1 MSSSRSLVVDVL
13 IIARNQ
19 APSLAAT
26 LAAIPRRNVRSVIV
40 VDNGSSD
47 STALV
52 ARDGG
57 AVVLH
62 ESRSGKGRALVRA
75 IAHLEALPGPPDV
88 VVLMAADGSDDPHDL
103 PFLLEPIERDNV
115 ELVLGMRQGKP
126 TRTPYARMVKQMLAA
141 VYRVRFDDVGPYRA
155 IRFPALVA
163 LSLTDRGDGVDVE
176 MLVKAI
182 KLGLHIAEVPVRP
195 PGRDQASGPARK
207 LPRSLST
214 TGRAIFH
221 IVRHSTTR

>member
-1 MSSSRSLVVDVL
+1 MSSSQSLLVVDVL

-19 APSLAAT
+19 APSLATT
-26 LAAIPRRNVRSVIV
+26 LAAIPRRRVRSVIV

-57 AVVLH
+57 AVVLR
-62 ESRSGKGRALVRA
+62 ESKMGKGRAILRA
-75 IAHLEALPGPPDV
+75 IAHLEALPMPPDV

-103 PFLLEPIERDNV
+103 PFLVEPLERDNA
-115 ELVLGMRQGKP
+115 ELVIGMRQGKP

-163 LSLTDRGDGVDVE
+163 LSLTDRSDGVDVE

-182 KLGLHIAEVPVRP
+182 KLGLHIAEVPIRP
-195 PGRDQASGPARK
+195 PDRGNPLGPRK
-207 LPRSLST
+207 PPRSLST